1 MLNSILFHWI
11 GAHIL
16 VKGNITI
23 TDAGAYAAA
32 RKADEKSK
40 QVRFKKFLQFRNR
53 MSETTQIDNVR
64 DIYTVMSMYNFF
76 IFLFLGFRSRIFTNL
91 MTVEEG
97 TGYFFSSTGILWQ
110 YYRNE
115 PNNNIADF
123 GSFSFKQNNRK
134 CCCWQ
139 N

>member
-64 DIYTVMSMYNFF
+64 DILWCQCTT
-76 IFLFLGFRSRIFTNL
+76 FLFFYSWVF
-91 MTVEEG
+91 VHE
-97 TGYFFSSTGILWQ
+97 YSQILWQ
-110 YYRNE
+110 
-115 PNNNIADF
+115 
-123 GSFSFKQNNRK
+123 
-134 CCCWQ
+134 
-139 N
+139 